1 MTFISFFST
10 FGGMQ
15 PSVGFLFRRPFFH
28 RLLQGDME
36 HHMDVADRLLAQ
48 TSTRPLVLGNAAT
61 GPQVLV
67 HLLYPQAG
75 QLFQRDI
82 TDVGDQVLFQ
92 EIGVLILGSLP
103 EIRLGV
109 HLKPSAEPLP
119 CRILDDRLRRF
130 LDGFNRQSF
139 RIQPHILIASRSFVL
154 HSVCVLARTLR

>member
-1 MTFISFFST
+1 
-10 FGGMQ
+10 
-15 PSVGFLFRRPFFH
+15 
-28 RLLQGDME
+28 
-36 HHMDVADRLLAQ
+36 MDVADRLLAQ
-48 TSTRPLVLGNAAT
+48 TSTRPLVLGNTAT

-130 LDGFNRQSF
+130 LDGFNRESF